1 MLLAKLAIAVLM
13 FTFVVG
19 CNRVSSPTGVAGV
32 GHDHDHGGEKH
43 PESLAEA
50 IDAIAKSGKRILDAF
65 KSGNPD
71 DAHDELHDI
80 GHLIESLPALG
91 AKSGLTPEANSTIA
105 TANEKLMDAF
115 GKLDE
120 SLHGG
125 EEQNLDD
132 ITRAVESSLAELQS
146 IVPSSGA

>member
-91 AKSGLTPEANSTIA
+91 ADPRSE
-105 TANEKLMDAF
+105 
-115 GKLDE
+115 LDNRYCKRKVDGR
-120 SLHGG
+120 LW
-125 EEQNLDD
+125 Q
-132 ITRAVESSLAELQS
+132 TR
-146 IVPSSGA
+146 